1 MRNAGRILLSLALAM
16 PLGAT
21 SALAEGSFDTYFTG
35 WLLGKTSRTWADRN
49 IDGVITSIRVQG
61 CSFPGMIDPNGGK
74 ELALRIQRYDP
85 ITPDDNMGTRDF
97 EDCELGE
104 TRLWNDMSAATYYFK
119 LQGIDDKTYFGWP
132 ARASASFVK
141 VQY

>member
-1 MRNAGRILLSLALAM
+1 M
-16 PLGAT
+16 
-21 SALAEGSFDTYFTG
+21 F
-35 WLLGKTSRTWADRN
+35 
-49 IDGVITSIRVQG
+49 V
-61 CSFPGMIDPNGGK
+61 PGMIDPNGRK

-104 TRLWNDMSAATYYFK
+104 TQLWNDMSAATYYFK
-119 LQGIDDKTYFGWP
+119 LQKGIDDKTYFGWP
-132 ARASASFVK
+132 ARASFVK